1 MEAIAQRL
9 KSFLQHKELTTS
21 AFCRVLR
28 YKSCE
33 KIARLFRSERAKPSV
48 DILADIAFHYRELN
62 MRWLITGQGEMLT
75 PPATLTS
82 VLAEA
87 AAAKEDAR
95 LLVIHTANNDEYI
108 IHQSYPSFI
117 LQSNGT
123 ESVKVSRVTLTH
135 SEREMEKVS
144 KPVLGTLLNFIENM
158 RDEN

>member
-21 AFCRVLR
+21 AFCRVLQ

-33 KIARLFRSERAKPSV
+33 KIARLFRSEKAKPGV
-48 DILADIAFHYRELN
+48 DILVDIAFHFKELN

-75 PPATLTS
+75 PQTTLS
-82 VLAEA
+82 ILAEA
-87 AAAKEDAR
+87 AAAKDEAR

-117 LQSNGT
+117 LQSNGA